1 MNIDQDTVRKIYH
14 LARLEYDPNRDSEM
28 VESLKEILE
37 WMEHLNRLDTDKV
50 RPLTNMSYEVNVYR
64 EDVVDHQLD
73 RERALKNAPDRD
85 DRYFKVP
92 KVID

>member
-14 LARLEYDPNRDSEM
+14 LARLEYDPKKDSKM

-37 WMEHLNRLDTDKV
+37 WMEHLNQLNTDDV
-50 RPLTNMSYEVNVYR
+50 EPLTNMSYEVNVYR
-64 EDVVDHQLD
+64 EDKVNQKLD
-73 RERALKNAPDRD
+73 RERGLRNAPDSDGRF
-85 DRYFKVP
+85 FKVP